1 MTPWGA
7 HDLRGK
13 MRPGLLPVPIV
24 WVPVRTKAAR
34 AAASSVPAGAER
46 RKDER
51 DQLSSDRSAVAC
63 IGKQRT
69 KQKLPV
75 RVALLP
81 FVDLLGKP
89 TPQTAA
95 FTDLL
100 LSRLI
105 REDELLVKIT
115 VRKARNVLDR
125 ETALNLGKKQGA
137 SLLLIG
143 RIDAADTRQ
152 SNNGLPLPTL
162 GRVNSQSSK
171 AEVAAEIDV
180 ISVSSGKTLE
190 TLRSVG
196 KKTVRSNQTWINSRA
211 GDIHM
216 GGSGSP
222 TSPVGQA
229 MSECSDKLVRQ
240 LLQVSRKAP

>member
-1 MTPWGA
+1 M
-7 HDLRGK
+7 K
-13 MRPGLLPVPIV
+13 KI
-24 WVPVRTKAAR
+24 
-34 AAASSVPAGAER
+34 SSV
-46 RKDER
+46 
-51 DQLSSDRSAVAC
+51 LIAVLLLAV
-63 IGKQRT
+63 GGNAQNST
-69 KQKLPV
+69 QPV

-105 REDELLVKIT
+105 REDELLVKIA
-115 VRKARNVLDR
+115 VPEKPGSVLDR

-171 AEVAAEIDV
+171 AEVAVEVDV

-211 GDIHM
+211 GVIHL

-222 TSPVGQA
+222 TSPLGQA

-240 LLQVSRKAP
+240 LLQVTRKAP

>member
-1 MTPWGA
+1 MK
-7 HDLRGK
+7 R
-13 MRPGLLPVPIV
+13 I
-24 WVPVRTKAAR
+24 
-34 AAASSVPAGAER
+34 SSV
-46 RKDER
+46 
-51 DQLSSDRSAVAC
+51 LIAVLLLASGGNAQS
-63 IGKQRT
+63 GKQ
-69 KQKLPV
+69 PV

-89 TPQTAA
+89 TPQSAA

-105 REDELLVKIT
+105 REDGLLVKIA
-115 VRKARNVLDR
+115 VPDKLGGVLDR

-143 RIDAADTRQ
+143 RIDTADTRQ
-152 SNNGLPLPTL
+152 SSNGLPLPTL

-171 AEVAAEIDV
+171 GEVAVEVDV
-180 ISVSSGKTLE
+180 VSVSSGKTLQ

-211 GDIHM
+211 GAIHL
-216 GGSGSP
+216 GGNGSP
-222 TSPVGQA
+222 ASPLGQA
-229 MSECSDKLVRQ
+229 MSECSDKLARQ
-240 LLQVSRKAP
+240 IVETSLRTP